1 MQEGIALEPIGS
13 ELRMPLPTLGVKTLF
28 PEAAGFF
35 CTKKAKVSSHGEEV
49 LELQV

>member
-13 ELRMPLPTLGVKTLF
+13 ELPMTLPTLGVEALF

-35 CTKKAKVSSHGEEV
+35 CTKKSKVSSHGEEV
-49 LELQV
+49 L